1 MNQEKTEV
9 TDTQVTSALKMTM
22 AMAEAIQGLGQ
33 VPSGTLY
40 AHVMGRMNL
49 ETYERIIAVLIKG
62 GLIRKQGHLL
72 TWVK

>member
-22 AMAEAIQGLGQ
+22 AMAESIQGLGQ

-40 AHVMGRMNL
+40 AHVMGRISL
-49 ETYERIIAVLIKG
+49 ETYEKMIDTLVRA
-62 GLIRKQGHLL
+62 GLVRKQGDLL
-72 TWVK
+72 AWAK